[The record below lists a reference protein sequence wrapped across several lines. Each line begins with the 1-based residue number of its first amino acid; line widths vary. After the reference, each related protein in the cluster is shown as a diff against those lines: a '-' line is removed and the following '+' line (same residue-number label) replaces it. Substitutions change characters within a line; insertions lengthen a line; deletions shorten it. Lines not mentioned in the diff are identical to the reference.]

1 MACAAGTHANLS
13 ALHPPLG
20 AVGTLSEEVG
30 KTRRLLEEAR
40 ADNVSLYEKVGGGG
54 VGWGGR
60 VEADNVPLYEKEVS

>member
-1 MACAAGTHANLS
+1 MHGVSACPGATVTAANNDA
-13 ALHPPLG
+13 
-20 AVGTLSEEVG
+20 TLLAAQ
-30 KTRRLLEEAR
+30 TRRLLEEAR